1 MSDRRIYRKQRRNFD
16 RKANISTTAFVL
28 VSISLVVSA
37 LPPSC
42 GPLLSVWG
50 DGTHILGASARD
62 VK

>member
-1 MSDRRIYRKQRRNFD
+1 MSDRRIYRKRRQHFD
-16 RKANISTTAFVL
+16 RKGNVSTTAFVL
-28 VSISLVVSA
+28 VAISLVVSA
-37 LPPSC
+37 LLPSC